1 MTRSTLLAATLL
13 ASLIAFPV
21 LAQQSQGMGRGMMG
35 GGGWR
40 CGSDNVAGW
49 KMMTPEERTEHR
61 NKMRSMKSYD
71 ECVAYQGEHHKL
83 MEGRAKEK
91 GVSLPAPRANACDQM
106 KARGFFK

>member
-13 ASLIAFPV
+13 ASLIAVPA

-61 NKMRSMKSYD
+61 NKMRGMKSYD

-83 MEGRAKEK
+83 MEQRAKEK
-91 GVSLPAPRANACDQM
+91 GVTLPAPRARACDQM